1 MLEILSR
8 DYGIDRNLLTLSET
22 AITACQSEWARIEST
37 GMVNFLKVLKAF
49 QEAHVGD
56 DHFAGTT
63 GYGYDDIGR
72 EGLERAWA
80 KIFGAEKALVRWQ
93 VVSGTHALSLCLF
106 GLLRPGDRVVFATG
120 APYDTLH
127 AVFGMDAASGSGGP
141 ANLRPGCLAELGITW
156 KAVDMPPGGCP
167 DIPRIVDAMDERT
180 RLVFIQR
187 SRGYAW
193 RPSLSVRHIGKI
205 ASAVKA
211 ARADAIVLV
220 DNCYGEFVETLEP
233 PQVGADVIAGSLIK
247 NPGGGIAPTGG
258 YIAGRAEL
266 VERIATRLTAP
277 GIGGEC
283 GPTLGITRLLL
294 QGLFLAPRLV
304 REALK
309 GAAFVARFFS
319 DLGFEVM
326 PRPGDERSD
335 LVQGILLGNRER
347 VVSFCRGLQLASPV
361 NAHFAPE
368 PAPMPG
374 YENEIIMGGGT
385 FIQGS
390 SSELSA
396 DAPIRPPYAVFMQG
410 GLCFEHVMI
419 GALLAANRLLADG
432 LLDTLPGRNT
442 C

>member
-1 MLEILSR
+1 MAR
-8 DYGIDRNLLTLSET
+8 DYGIDRSLI
-22 AITACQSEWARIEST
+22 AIAEAAIAACWREWAQIEST
-37 GMVNFLKVLKAF
+37 GMINFLKVLRAF
-49 QEAHVGD
+49 QEAQVGD

-63 GYGYDDIGR
+63 GYGYDDTGR
-72 EGLERAWA
+72 EALERALA
-80 KIFGAEKALVRWQ
+80 GIFGAERALVRWQ
-93 VVSGTHALSLCLF
+93 IVSGTHALSLCLF
-106 GLLRPGDRVVFATG
+106 GLLRPGDKVIFATG

-127 AVFGMDAASGSGGP
+127 AVFGMGAASVGGGP
-141 ANLRPGCLAELGITW
+141 ARPPAGCLAELGITW
-156 KAVDMPPGGCP
+156 NAVDVLPDGCP
-167 DIPRIVDAMDERT
+167 DIPGIIGTIDDRT

-193 RPSLSVRHIGKI
+193 RPSLSIGQIGQI

-211 ARADAIVLV
+211 ASADTIVLV

-233 PQVGADVIAGSLIK
+233 PQVGADVVAGSLIK
-247 NPGGGIAPTGG
+247 NPGGGISPTGG
-258 YIAGRAEL
+258 YVAGRAKL
-266 VERIATRLTAP
+266 VERIASRLTAP
-277 GIGGEC
+277 GIGLEC

-309 GAAFVARFFS
+309 GAAFTARFFL
-319 DLGFEVM
+319 DLGFDVL

-335 LVQGILLGNRER
+335 IVQGILLGSKER
-347 VVSFCRGLQLASPV
+347 LVSFCRGLQLASPV
-361 NAHFAPE
+361 NTRFMPE

-374 YENEIIMGGGT
+374 YESEIIMGGGT

-410 GLCFEHVMI
+410 GLCFEHVVV
-419 GALLAANRLLADG
+419 GALLAANRLIIDG
-432 LLDTLPGRNT
+432 LLNMPSGRET
-442 C
+442 R